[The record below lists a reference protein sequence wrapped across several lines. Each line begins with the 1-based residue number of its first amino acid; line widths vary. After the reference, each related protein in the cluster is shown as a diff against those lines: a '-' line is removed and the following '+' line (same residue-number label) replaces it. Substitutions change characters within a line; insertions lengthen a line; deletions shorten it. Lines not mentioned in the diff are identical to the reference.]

1 MSEPPPDVAS
11 SFLFCSFVLSACV
24 CSPEVTVTSFAPTPF
39 VSPRGL
45 FDTNHPRGFARLG
58 CQTCRFYVMPTLV
71 SRDVLVWELRRAI
84 LDMATGVKLQ
94 PGKSGKES
102 KSLFAGGQSKVSVG
116 ENHYSYQTSLKLP
129 CRACRRCDAALAQWA
144 AQTGSAEW
152 PPNPAL

>member
-1 MSEPPPDVAS
+1 MRVG
-11 SFLFCSFVLSACV
+11 FLALKF
-24 CSPEVTVTSFAPTPF
+24 TVTLTSDSCFLPP
-39 VSPRGL
+39 SPRLSHRL